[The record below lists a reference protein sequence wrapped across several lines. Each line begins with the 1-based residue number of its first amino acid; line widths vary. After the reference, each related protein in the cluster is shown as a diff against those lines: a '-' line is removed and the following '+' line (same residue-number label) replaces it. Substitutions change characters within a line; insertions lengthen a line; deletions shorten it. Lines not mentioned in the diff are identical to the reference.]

1 MLFGKTI
8 KIKNFYTMSTILIFH
23 DIDQRVHLWHIYDNK
38 SIITADHADI
48 LEITN
53 NRIILLNQSLDKM
66 IIYYVKKMLHSEI
79 QLEKQ
84 CDAFCLTDDAKYLF
98 GVDYKKSTLFMYQVS
113 TRECYE
119 TLFIE
124 NISPS
129 IQATIDRLI
138 LSCTNDPILISI
150 SERGMSSLKR

>member
-8 KIKNFYTMSTILIFH
+8 KIKNFYTMSTILVFH

-53 NRIILLNQSLDKM
+53 DRIILLNQSLDKI

-79 QLEKQ
+79 
-84 CDAFCLTDDAKYLF
+84 
-98 GVDYKKSTLFMYQVS
+98 
-113 TRECYE
+113 
-119 TLFIE
+119 
-124 NISPS
+124 
-129 IQATIDRLI
+129 
-138 LSCTNDPILISI
+138 
-150 SERGMSSLKR
+150 